1 LKCSVSDVKL
11 TCRQANKQTHPIR
24 RAPRRGKPA
33 LGSQA
38 AAVGSECA
46 STAEAR
52 VQAEAGTR
60 LTTCHPQALHA
71 RAHTQA
77 DAS

>member
-11 TCRQANKQTHPIR
+11 TCRQTNKHIPFD
-24 RAPRRGKPA
+24 ARRGA
-33 LGSQA
+33 ANRHLGRKA

-60 LTTCHPQALHA
+60 LTTCHPQVLHA

-77 DAS
+77 DAP